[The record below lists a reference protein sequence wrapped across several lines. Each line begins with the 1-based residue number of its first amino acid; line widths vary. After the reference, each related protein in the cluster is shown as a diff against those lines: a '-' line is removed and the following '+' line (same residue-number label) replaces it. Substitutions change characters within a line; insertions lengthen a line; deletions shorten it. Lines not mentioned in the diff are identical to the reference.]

1 MTTSS
6 TFKNQ
11 PLADFSMPEVRR
23 ALSDALVAVDQE
35 IRSKSFSA
43 LPIIAGVSEP
53 GKEIIARTDPSDQ
66 LVTLG
71 TASFAS
77 IEQASRAVSV
87 CSRGSIAWRARP
99 YTERATIIEKLGLL
113 IKERAAFFTSLI
125 IREAGK
131 PWRDA
136 DAEVAEAIDFCLYYA
151 AEMRRLGAPVLTEQV
166 LGEENYY
173 LYQPRGVVAVIA
185 PWNFPL
191 AIGCGMV
198 AAALVT
204 GNSVVFKPSEQ
215 TSIIGHELA
224 KLILEAGVPADCFA
238 FLPGRGEEI
247 GRALVEH
254 PAVAMIVFTGS
265 REVGLE
271 IVSSAAT
278 VKPGQ
283 QGIKR
288 VVAEL
293 GGKNAIIID
302 EDADFDD
309 AIRGVLNSSFG
320 YAGQKCSAC
329 SRVIIVGAAY
339 EPFLERLAAATA
351 DLTVGPSSDPASFFG
366 PVIDQESFKRISS
379 VIESIS
385 DVPLLVR
392 GDIPEAATDTGW
404 FIPPTIYR
412 DVPATHILW
421 RTELFAPIVACASAQ
436 TFEEAL
442 QMALDSDYA
451 LTGGVFSRNPEHI
464 DLARSEFRVGNLYI
478 NRGIT
483 GALVCRQPFGGFK
496 FSGIGSKAGGR
507 DYLLQFM
514 EPRVITENTMRRG
527 FTPDLNS

>member
-1 MTTSS
+1 
-6 TFKNQ
+6 
-11 PLADFSMPEVRR
+11 MPEVRR
-23 ALSDALVAVDQE
+23 SLADALAALEHE
-35 IRSKSFSA
+35 IRSKGFSVM
-43 LPIIAGVSEP
+43 PIIAGVSEP
-53 GKEIIARTDPSDQ
+53 GKESVTRTDPSDRR
-66 LVTLG
+66 VNLG
-71 TASFAS
+71 TTSFAS
-77 IEQASRAVSV
+77 VEQAARAVAV
-87 CSRGSIAWRARP
+87 CSKGSIAWRSRP
-99 YTERATIIEKLGLL
+99 YAERAAIIEKLGLL
-113 IKERAAFFTSLI
+113 IKERASFLTALI

-131 PWRDA
+131 PWRDSDA
-136 DAEVAEAIDFCLYYA
+136 DVAEAIDFCLYYA
-151 AEMRRLGAPVLTEQV
+151 SEMRRLGTPVLTEEV
-166 LGEENYY
+166 LGEANYY

-215 TSIIGHELA
+215 TSIVGHELA
-224 KLILEAGVPADCFA
+224 KLIIQAGVPADCFA
-238 FLPGRGEEI
+238 FLPGRGEEV

-254 PAVAMIVFTGS
+254 PAVSMIVFTGS

-271 IVSSAAT
+271 IITSAAK

-293 GGKNAIIID
+293 GGKNAIIVD

-309 AIRGVLNSSFG
+309 AIRGVLSSSFG

-329 SRVIIVGAAY
+329 SRVIVVGAAY
-339 EPFLERLAAATA
+339 EPFLARLAAATA

-366 PVIDQESFKRISS
+366 PVIDQESFTRISS
-379 VIESIS
+379 VIDSTS

-392 GDIPEAATDTGW
+392 GNIPENSESPGW
-404 FIPPTIYR
+404 FVPPTIYR
-412 DVPATHILW
+412 DVPKTHMLW
-421 RTELFAPIVACASAQ
+421 RNELFAPILACAPAQ
-436 TFEEAL
+436 SFEEAL
-442 QMALDSDYA
+442 EMALDSDYA

-464 DLARSEFRVGNLYI
+464 ELARAEFRVGNLYI

-496 FSGIGSKAGGR
+496 FSGIGSKAGGQ

-527 FTPDLNS
+527 FSPDLNS